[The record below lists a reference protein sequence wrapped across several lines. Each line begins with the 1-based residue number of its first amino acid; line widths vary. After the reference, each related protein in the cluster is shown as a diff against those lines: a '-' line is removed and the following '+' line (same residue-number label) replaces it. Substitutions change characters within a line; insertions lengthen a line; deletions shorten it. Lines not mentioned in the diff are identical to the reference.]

1 MVGSKIDSK
10 IAEFTQAFL
19 DLRRQFT
26 ERGVLAIEVKFA
38 VLDDI
43 RTSSMLFKAPVLTVL
58 SRHDC

>member
-43 RTSSMLFKAPVLTVL
+43 RTSSLLSERIRSHCPVKA
-58 SRHDC
+58 